1 MASDE
6 QWEIWYK
13 ENCKYDFEQKIYK
26 EWEREIYPEDLNFVK
41 HLESLK

>member
-6 QWEIWYK
+6 QWEIWYT

-26 EWEREIYPEDLNFVK
+26 EIEK
-41 HLESLK
+41 ES